1 MGLEDTF
8 GVVKLSAA
16 QIGLADKIRFINHL
30 PEDTLEEEI
39 IKQERWRELM
49 ESARVDCLR
58 RACDIYTYAF
68 YKTVKHD
75 EILID
80 NESVNGKIKLEAEVP
95 YTKTVTRAL
104 QEIEAMECAEKGKTF
119 LTYYRELSKDFK
131 SEVKRIAEE
140 QRFFHW
146 CVEFPEV
153 FAANK
158 GFDVM
163 CGNPPWDKI
172 KVEDKNGLKVTI
184 VPTL

>member
-1 MGLEDTF
+1 
-8 GVVKLSAA
+8 
-16 QIGLADKIRFINHL
+16 
-30 PEDTLEEEI
+30 
-39 IKQERWRELM
+39 
-49 ESARVDCLR
+49 
-58 RACDIYTYAF
+58 
-68 YKTVKHD
+68 
-75 EILID
+75 
-80 NESVNGKIKLEAEVP
+80 
-95 YTKTVTRAL
+95 
-104 QEIEAMECAEKGKTF
+104 MECAEKGKTF

-172 KVEDKNGLKVTI
+172 KVEDKKWFESHNRADI
-184 VPTL
+184 VNAGTDRKSDEAGESVELADRRIIKK